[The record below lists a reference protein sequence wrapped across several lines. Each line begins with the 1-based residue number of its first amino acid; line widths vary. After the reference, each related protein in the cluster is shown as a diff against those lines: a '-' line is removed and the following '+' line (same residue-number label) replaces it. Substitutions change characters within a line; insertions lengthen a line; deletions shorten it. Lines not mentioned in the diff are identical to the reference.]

1 MTQKAFV
8 KKQLADGKVEI
19 VVHRQSACSHNCADC
34 AGCGSMIHQDN
45 VTAVAEDPLGAR
57 VGQQVTVESSTGKV
71 LSLAA
76 LIYLLPFVG
85 LFGAYLLLAG
95 QSEGV
100 AALGAVGSFVVVLL
114 AVCIPLDRYL
124 KRHKS
129 VTFRVVALGES

>member
-8 KKQLADGKVEI
+8 KKLLPGGKVEI
-19 VVHRQSACSHNCADC
+19 VVHRQSACSHNCAEC

-45 VTAVAEDPLGAR
+45 VTAVAEDPLGSH
-57 VGQQVTVESSTGKV
+57 VGQTVTVESSTGKV

-85 LFGAYLLLAG
+85 LFAAYLLLG
-95 QSEGV
+95 RCSEGV
-100 AALGAVGSFVVVLL
+100 AALGAVGTFLVVLL
-114 AVCIPLDRYL
+114 GVCIPLDRYL

-129 VTFRVVALGES
+129 VTFRVIALGES